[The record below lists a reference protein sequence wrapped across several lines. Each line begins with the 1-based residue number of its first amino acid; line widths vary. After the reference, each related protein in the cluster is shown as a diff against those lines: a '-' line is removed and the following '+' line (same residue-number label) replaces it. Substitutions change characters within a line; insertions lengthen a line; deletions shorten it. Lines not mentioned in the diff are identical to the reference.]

1 MNESRITKIE
11 AAQRQIDAGIRM
23 LFRNDDPVA
32 VHTVA
37 MAGFR
42 ILRDLVAQQKGLE
55 DPIASLIKPGKEKAF
70 WRGFN
75 SFANF
80 LKHANKDP
88 DDISDGILEEANDV
102 TLLMATTYY
111 GLLGFDKT
119 EEMQVLATWCLT
131 VHPEVFAQDASPEI
145 QTLILAS
152 DGVRSLARK
161 EQLECGL
168 MLLETWSA
176 LRKAAKAGSPS

>member
-1 MNESRITKIE
+1 
-11 AAQRQIDAGIRM
+11 M

-42 ILRDLVAQQKGLE
+42 ILRDLVAKQKDLE
-55 DPIASLIKPGKEKAF
+55 DPIASLVKPGKEKAF

-80 LKHANKDP
+80 LKHADKDP

-102 TLLMATTYY
+102 ALLMATTYY
-111 GLLGFDKT
+111 GLLGFEKT
-119 EEMQVLATWCLT
+119 EEMQALAMWCLAI
-131 VHPEVFAQDASPEI
+131 HPEVFAQDASPVI
-145 QTLILAS
+145 QALVSAS
-152 DGVRSLARK
+152 GGVRSLGRK
-161 EQLECGL
+161 EQLEIGS
-168 MLLETWSA
+168 MLLEKWSA
-176 LRKAAKAGSPS
+176 LRAAAKAGSPS